1 MRPLKLYIISFLLLL
16 VTLLQA
22 QNASAPKYEYRAVWL
37 TTIENLDWPKSL
49 VKSKE
54 DVERQQKELCVI
66 LDSLHELNINTVL
79 LQTRVRGDVIY
90 PSSIEPFSHVL
101 TGVEG
106 KSPGYD
112 PLAFAIEE
120 CHKRGMQ
127 LHAWLVTL
135 PLGKDEHIKRQGKL
149 ALSRKRKELCT
160 HYKGAWYMEP
170 GNPGTAEY
178 IVELVEEIVSKYDVD
193 GIHLDYVRYPDRT
206 NGYPDSALY
215 RKYSKRMS
223 LADWRRSNI
232 TAIVELVYKSV
243 KAKKPWVRVSSAPL
257 GKYDD
262 LTRYSSLGWD
272 AYNAVYQEAQK
283 WMKDGVMD
291 ALFPMLYFNGNNFY
305 PFVLDWCENSYGRH
319 IVPGV
324 GIYRLSPQYGG
335 WDEIEIE
342 RQFRTS
348 RGAGSAG
355 VALFRAAHVLGNAGG
370 ARNVVVDVYNEK
382 ALVPPMPWWGTE
394 PARPQISVAAR
405 DEDGISLEWGKV
417 SADDNFP
424 AVRYNVYGALGD
436 TVDIS
441 NVQNMLVHSLA
452 DTLFRWDCRS
462 LATLT
467 VAVTAVNACG
477 VESGPVMVTFTG
489 KTQLADVV
497 ELPASRSW
505 GQRIEV
511 VDMSGRR
518 IYYGKYSRKVDMRGV
533 PHGCY
538 ILNVYNRHGSR
549 ISTQRVF
556 H

>member
-1 MRPLKLYIISFLLLL
+1 ML
-16 VTLLQA
+16 VTVLQA

-348 RGAGSAG
+348 RDAGSAG

-417 SADDNFP
+417 FADDNFP

>member
-1 MRPLKLYIISFLLLL
+1 ML
-16 VTLLQA
+16 VTVLQA

-135 PLGKDEHIKRQGKL
+135 PLGKDEHIKRQGKQ
-149 ALSRKRKELCT
+149 ALSHKRKELCT

-178 IVELVEEIVSKYDVD
+178 IVELVEEIVSKYDID

-348 RGAGSAG
+348 RDAGSAG

-417 SADDNFP
+417 FADDNFP

>member
-1 MRPLKLYIISFLLLL
+1 ML
-16 VTLLQA
+16 VTVLQA
-22 QNASAPKYEYRAVWL
+22 QNACAPKYEYRAVWL

-54 DVERQQKELCVI
+54 DVEHQQKELCVI

-149 ALSRKRKELCT
+149 ALSRKREELCT

-417 SADDNFP
+417 FADDNFP

>member
-1 MRPLKLYIISFLLLL
+1 ML
-16 VTLLQA
+16 VTVLQA

-135 PLGKDEHIKRQGKL
+135 PLGKDEHIKRQGKQ

-178 IVELVEEIVSKYDVD
+178 IVELVEEIVSKYDID

-417 SADDNFP
+417 FADDNFP

-436 TVDIS
+436 TVDTS

>member
-1 MRPLKLYIISFLLLL
+1 ML
-16 VTLLQA
+16 VTVLQA

-135 PLGKDEHIKRQGKL
+135 PLGKDEHIKRQGKQ

-348 RGAGSAG
+348 RDAGSAG
-355 VALFRAAHVLGNAGG
+355 VALFRAAHVLGNAGR

>member
-1 MRPLKLYIISFLLLL
+1 ML
-16 VTLLQA
+16 VTVLQA

-348 RGAGSAG
+348 RDAGSAG

-417 SADDNFP
+417 FADDNFP

-538 ILNVYNRHGSR
+538 ILKVYNRHGSR

>member
-1 MRPLKLYIISFLLLL
+1 ML
-16 VTLLQA
+16 VTVLQA

-54 DVERQQKELCVI
+54 DVEHQQKELCVI

-149 ALSRKRKELCT
+149 ALSRKREELCT

-348 RGAGSAG
+348 RSAGSAG

-417 SADDNFP
+417 FADDNFP

>member
-1 MRPLKLYIISFLLLL
+1 ML

-355 VALFRAAHVLGNAGG
+355 VALFRAAQVLGNAGG